1 MGCEATMVR
10 RKRGHL
16 RPLLSWRGAVARR
29 RGKSAAPESYGAGDD
44 VFHAAQ
50 FLLLRRRV
58 RRLVARMD
66 LEQHRARYSETQES
80 CRAAN
85 SRRNCGNVEARA
97 SAHGNVSAAA
107 RLARPERHR
116 AVLLRVAGASGR

>member
-1 MGCEATMVR
+1 MGCQATMGR

-16 RPLLSWRGAVARR
+16 RTLLSWCGAMARR
-29 RGKSAAPESYGAGDD
+29 GGKSTAPESHGAGDD

-50 FLLLRRRV
+50 FLLLRRCV
-58 RRLVARMD
+58 RWLVARMD

-85 SRRNCGNVEARA
+85 SRRSCGNVEARA
-97 SAHGNVSAAA
+97 CAHGNVSAAA
-107 RLARPERHR
+107 RLVRPERR
-116 AVLLRVAGASGR
+116 